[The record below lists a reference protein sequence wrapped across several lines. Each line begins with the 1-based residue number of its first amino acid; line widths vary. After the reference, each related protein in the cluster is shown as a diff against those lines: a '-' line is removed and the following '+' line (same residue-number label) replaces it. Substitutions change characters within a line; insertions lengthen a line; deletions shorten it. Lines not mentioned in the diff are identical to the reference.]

1 MSNKKSWDKR
11 YQIIKKNYPN
21 INDDTWI
28 SSFDNDDT
36 FIKILGD
43 VLKSERR
50 VSTPG
55 KRPGLSKSDGMER
68 LNKILERDF
77 SDLDFTRAFKALTV
91 GKSVRSITAKTGLS
105 KSHVQRLLSGED
117 NPSIES
123 MEKIADGFKKHP
135 SYFLEYR
142 IYKILASVNYILVN
156 NPETATNL
164 YSKIRGI

>member
-21 INDDTWI
+21 MVDDAWVSSINTDDA
-28 SSFDNDDT
+28 

-43 VLKSERR
+43 VLKSERK

-68 LNKILERDF
+68 LNKLLERDF

-91 GKSVRSITAKTGLS
+91 GKSIRSITSKTGLS
-105 KSHVQRLLSGED
+105 KSHIQRLLSGED

-123 MEKIADGFKKHP
+123 MEKIANGFK
-135 SYFLEYR
+135 
-142 IYKILASVNYILVN
+142 
-156 NPETATNL
+156 
-164 YSKIRGI
+164 